1 MQSLFIENLNRFY
14 NYSLRFSDCSFLTV
28 YAMVYK
34 SFSGLF
40 VLYYTGQAV
49 QALSTCSHF
58 TAKVI
63 ASCLEKISKTV
74 EIKQSTID
82 IEEKGIRLRL
92 TVVDTPG
99 FGDAVN
105 SEKR

>member
-1 MQSLFIENLNRFY
+1 MLFQPLQLLPTFSLNMPMHANGVAV
-14 NYSLRFSDCSFLTV
+14 NSLPH
-28 YAMVYK
+28 
-34 SFSGLF
+34 
-40 VLYYTGQAV
+40 AV
-49 QALSTCSHF
+49 ISLP
-58 TAKVI
+58 I
-63 ASCLEKISKTV
+63 IEKIKQTV

-105 SEKR
+105 SDKR